1 MIWNQTWN
9 EYDDYLGTG
18 VWGFNSSI
26 YTVGWVDDWSIDYT
40 GMVLV
45 SWSDQEASLI
55 GRMFGELLVW
65 RIRFRRTLGLFHL
78 HIRNPCLLF
87 RLE

>member
-1 MIWNQTWN
+1 MMITW
-9 EYDDYLGTG
+9 EQVFGDLIRY
-18 VWGFNSSI
+18 F
-26 YTVGWVDDWSIDYT
+26 TVGWVNDWSINYT

-45 SWSDQEASLI
+45 SWSDRGIINWQDVWGTYLC
-55 GRMFGELLVW
+55 GEY
-65 RIRFRRTLGLFHL
+65 RFRRTLGLFHL